1 MVLYTLELG
10 RAAGDGEDLGP
21 WRLQARLSP
30 HDKLG
35 SWGRRRFSLAE
46 KKMGQA
52 EEGSGPVWGN
62 RPIDTF
68 LLLFIFRIANPNS
81 Q

>member
-10 RAAGDGEDLGP
+10 RAAGDGEDLRP
-21 WRLQARLSP
+21 CRLQASRQAQE
-30 HDKLG
+30 LG
-35 SWGRRRFSLAE
+35 KKAVQLGE
-46 KKMGQA
+46 KKWDKPRRVVCRRG
-52 EEGSGPVWGN
+52 GIG
-62 RPIDTF
+62 TF